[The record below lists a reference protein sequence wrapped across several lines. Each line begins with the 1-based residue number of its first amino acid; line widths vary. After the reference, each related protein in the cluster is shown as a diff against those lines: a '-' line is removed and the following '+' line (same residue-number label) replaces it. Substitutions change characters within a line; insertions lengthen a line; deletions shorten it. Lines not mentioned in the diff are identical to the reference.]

1 MADPSNPPLLQ
12 IVADMTGLRN
22 ISKEEKAQFKT
33 RAETDAFEK
42 ETGRITEYS
51 DLWGITNAA
60 FMFIEENPKA
70 VLIRPSDLVPLLMPN
85 LHGDK
90 RRKGFQAGC
99 DRQMQRMK
107 EALEQAPFDIALDA
121 RTARLAEQT
130 GRLVPNERMADR
142 LQQLQAL
149 TASMMAEG
157 LEHHAQRM
165 IDGGEPVFNEIAG
178 EFQKAVQAQDAD
190 DIEFFQKLFALFAS
204 KAGADDRLKAKAL
217 FFVSHRPV

>member
-12 IVADMTGLRN
+12 LVADMTGLRN
-22 ISKEEKAQFKT
+22 ISAEEKAQFKT
-33 RAETDAFEK
+33 RADTEAFEA
-42 ETGRITEYS
+42 ETGRIGEYA
-51 DLWGITNAA
+51 DLWGIANAA
-60 FMFIEENPKA
+60 FGFIHKNKKA
-70 VLIRPSDLVPLLMPN
+70 VLIRPSDLVPFLMPN
-85 LHGDK
+85 IEGNK
-90 RRKGFQAGC
+90 RSKSFKPAC

-142 LQQLQAL
+142 LEQLQGIMG
-149 TASMMAEG
+149 SMMAEG

-165 IDGGEPVFNEIAG
+165 IEGGEPVFNEIAD